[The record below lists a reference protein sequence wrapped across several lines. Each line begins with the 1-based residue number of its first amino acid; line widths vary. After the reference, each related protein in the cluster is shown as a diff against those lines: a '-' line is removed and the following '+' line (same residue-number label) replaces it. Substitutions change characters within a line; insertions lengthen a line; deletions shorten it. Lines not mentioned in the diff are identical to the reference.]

1 MQTAKSGKQQ
11 DHLVTHSR
19 DALKRPHVKGKFFY
33 LGDEKLWIR
42 GVTYGTFR
50 PNESGNEFHNPEVVE
65 RDFAQMVA
73 NGINAMR
80 TYTVPP
86 KWLLDSA
93 ARHGLHVLAGLPWE
107 QHIAFLD
114 SKTHRKAIPARIR
127 SMIRGIAGHSALLG
141 YAVGN
146 EIPAHIVRWHGPK
159 KIERFVHKLYRLAK
173 KEDPLT
179 PVTYVNYPTT
189 EYLVLPFLDFHCYNV
204 YLESELS
211 YKNYLH
217 RIQNIAFDKPL
228 VMGEIGLDS
237 QRNGQEK
244 QAETLDWHIRRSFML
259 GCAGT
264 FVFSWTDEWHRGGFD
279 IEDWDFGLV
288 DRERK
293 PKPALSAVRKAYG
306 EIPFPANMQW
316 PSVSVVVCSY
326 NGARTIGETCEH
338 LLNLDYPDYEIIVV
352 NDGSTDETPKIVKR
366 DGIKVI
372 DKKNGGLS
380 AARNTGFQAANG
392 EIVAYI
398 DDDAYPD
405 REWLK
410 YLVSDFIGR
419 DSVGVGGPNLT
430 PPGDGDI
437 AECIAH
443 APGGPL
449 PVLMTDWKAE
459 HIPGCNMAFYKKT
472 LEKLGGFDPIYTAA
486 GDDVDFCW
494 RVIESGDWISY
505 NPSAAV
511 WHHRRNSAK
520 TYLKQQ
526 IGYGKAEALLERK
539 WPEKYNAI
547 GHLTW
552 LGRIYGNGPT
562 LSIKLPVNRV
572 YYGTWGEAPF
582 QRMYDGSTNLF
593 QSMPL
598 MPEWYVINIFM
609 FFLLIMAPLWK
620 PLYLV
625 APILVISVLVPLSYV
640 LLSLTKTPFW
650 YGSEW
655 LPKRIKK
662 LIICGFFHI
671 SQPLSR
677 LFGRICCDLTP
688 WRNNFKQFRA
698 KPLKRTYE
706 IWSETWQSKTQR
718 LETLEKSLKSLHAS
732 IKRGSDYAP
741 WDLELRGGLFCGIRF
756 LMTIEEHGAGQQ
768 MIKLRLSPR
777 YHLTGVLSI
786 ILTAVLAVNAMLD
799 HSWLVGLMLFFL
811 SFLMT
816 YRTVIDSSRAIGV
829 CVSVVE
835 SYKKQ
840 TTLLNEEDPTT
851 EQEDVLSLEAEP
863 DGLTA

>member
-1 MQTAKSGKQQ
+1 L
-11 DHLVTHSR
+11 D
-19 DALKRPHVKGKFFY
+19 DLKKKGEATIKPPEWVSEPEIDSSTFNLEPMNSARITVRGKFFY
-33 LGDEKLWIR
+33 LGQKKLYVR

-50 PNESGNEFHNPEVVE
+50 PDETGNEFRDEKLVSD
-65 RDFAQMVA
+65 DFAQMASV
-73 NGINAMR
+73 GINAIR

-93 ARHGLHVLAGLPWE
+93 ARHGLHVLVGLPWE
-107 QHIAFLD
+107 QHITFLD
-114 SKTHRKAIPARIR
+114 SKTRLKKIAARIR

-146 EIPAHIVRWHGPK
+146 EIPAHIVRWHRPQ
-159 KIERFVHKLYRLAK
+159 KIEHFIHKLYRLVK

-189 EYLVLPFLDFHCYNV
+189 EYLVLPFLDFHCFNV

-217 RIQNIAFDKPL
+217 RIQNLAFDKPL

-237 QRNGQEK
+237 RRNGLEK

-264 FVFSWTDEWHRGGFD
+264 FVFSWTDEWHRGGGD
-279 IEDWDFGLV
+279 IEDWAFGLV

-293 PKPALSAVRKAYG
+293 PKPALSAVKKAYA
-306 EIPFPANMQW
+306 EIPFPANIQW
-316 PSVSVVVCSY
+316 PSVSVVVSSY

-338 LLNLDYPDYEIIVV
+338 LLNLDYPNYEIIVV
-352 NDGSTDETPKIVKR
+352 NDGSTDETLKIIKR

-380 AARNTGFQAANG
+380 AARNSGFQAANG

-410 YLVSDFIGR
+410 YLVSDFLER
-419 DSVGVGGPNLT
+419 DSVGVGGPNLA

-459 HIPGCNMAFYKKT
+459 HIPGCNMAFYKET
-472 LEKLGGFDPIYTAA
+472 LEKLGGFDPIYRAA

-505 NPSAAV
+505 NPGAAV

-526 IGYGKAEALLERK
+526 IGYGKAEALLEEK
-539 WPEKYNAI
+539 WPEKYNAV

-562 LSIKLPVNRV
+562 ISIKLPVNRV

-582 QRMYDGSTNLF
+582 QRLYDGGTNLF

-609 FFLLIMAPLWK
+609 CCLLICAPLWK
-620 PLYLV
+620 PLYFI
-625 APILVISVLVPLSYV
+625 APILVISVLVPLGYV
-640 LLSLTKTPFW
+640 VHSLTKTPFW
-650 YGSEW
+650 YGSER

-688 WRNNFKQFRA
+688 WRQKFKQLRA

-706 IWSETWQSKTQR
+706 ICRETWQ
-718 LETLEKSLKSLHAS
+718 
-732 IKRGSDYAP
+732 
-741 WDLELRGGLFCGIRF
+741 
-756 LMTIEEHGAGQQ
+756 
-768 MIKLRLSPR
+768 
-777 YHLTGVLSI
+777 
-786 ILTAVLAVNAMLD
+786 
-799 HSWLVGLMLFFL
+799 
-811 SFLMT
+811 
-816 YRTVIDSSRAIGV
+816 
-829 CVSVVE
+829 
-835 SYKKQ
+835 
-840 TTLLNEEDPTT
+840 
-851 EQEDVLSLEAEP
+851 
-863 DGLTA
+863 